1 MKIIHLFCVLTLL
14 VPEICSATGGSGDDP
29 LSFAVRW
36 KYGSMGVESLPNVDD
51 TGLLLPDRKED
62 LKKSPFL
69 AGILSLIVPGAGD
82 IYAENYIMAA
92 VFVTAEAALWITHF
106 NYMSKGDDQTALFE
120 SFADQHWSVVK
131 YTDWLNKWGR
141 EFPGGEDT
149 EIIYINPDESLPPW
163 ERVDWDAMNRVEDVI
178 TEFSHKLP
186 RRPAQQYYEQIGKYP
201 QYNHGWD
208 DQLSDTKEYFSNLSP
223 RFLEYAGMRGD
234 ANDLYA
240 VGETAVKLVILNHIL
255 AAANAAW
262 SVSRYNKRVK
272 LYSRVDI
279 RRGLDGRLVAH
290 PTASIQ
296 VRF

>member
-1 MKIIHLFCVLTLL
+1 MKIIYLLFVLTLL
-14 VPEICSATGGSGDDP
+14 VPDVCSASGGPGDDP
-29 LSFAVRW
+29 LSFAVQL
-36 KYGSMGVESLPNVDD
+36 KYGSMNGESPANIDNAILPLSGRND
-51 TGLLLPDRKED
+51 D

-92 VFVTAEAALWITHF
+92 VFATAEVALWVTHF
-106 NYMSKGDDQTALFE
+106 NYMAKGDNQTALFE
-120 SFADQHWSVVK
+120 SFADQHWNVVK

-149 EIIYINPDESLPPW
+149 EIIYVNPDESLPPW
-163 ERVDWDAMNRVEDVI
+163 ERVDWDAMNRVEDAI
-178 TEFSHKLP
+178 IEFSHRLP
-186 RRPAQQYYEQIGKYP
+186 RRPDQQYYEQIGKYP

-208 DQLSDTKEYFSNLSP
+208 DQLTDTKEYFSNLSP

-262 SVSRYNKRVK
+262 SVSRYNKSVK
-272 LYSRVDI
+272 FFSRVDL
-279 RRGLDGRLVAH
+279 RRGLDGRLVPH
-290 PTASIQ
+290 PTASIR